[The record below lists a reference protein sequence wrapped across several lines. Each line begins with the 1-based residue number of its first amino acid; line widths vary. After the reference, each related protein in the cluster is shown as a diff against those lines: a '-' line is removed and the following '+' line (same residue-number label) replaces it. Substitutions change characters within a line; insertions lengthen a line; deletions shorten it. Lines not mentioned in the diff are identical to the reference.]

1 MCPHCLQKRLVKQF
15 GRREK
20 QTTFVAIG
28 VLRLN
33 Q

>member
-1 MCPHCLQKRLVKQF
+1 MRPHCLPKRLVKQF
-15 GRREK
+15 SRREK
-20 QTTFVAIG
+20 ETTFVAIG